1 MSAHFRRAEEL
12 GHIGAM
18 DELAHC
24 DSVGRGTAVDY
35 AQAMRWARR
44 AADLGHAN
52 AMNTVGALYAGGQGV
67 PADRA
72 EAVRWF
78 ERAIAAGI
86 REGPPVDGLRF
97 FVADGFAPA
106 AAALRRLGLE

>member
-44 AADLGHAN
+44 AADLGHAG
-52 AMNTVGALYAGGQGV
+52 AMNTVGQLYGMGQGV

-72 EAVRWF
+72 EAVRWY
-78 ERAIAAGI
+78 ERASAAGDD
-86 REGPPVDGLRF
+86 VAKTNLRSH
-97 FVADGFAPA
+97 AAAGFAPA